1 MYRKWFPRL
10 FSLLLLIGLLCGCT
24 KQDFTYID
32 AKQGVARVYCTM
44 RGADGALIADS
55 NGSVASVGSGFF
67 VGPLDQ
73 DPEYLITNHHVVENY
88 IEEGQGEWVTLPTTD
103 GGSVTLKTY
112 VDIYFDEETSLPAT
126 VVAYSETADVAILR
140 LSTPTDQRIALSLL
154 PPTEDMIGS
163 QVYGIG
169 FPGLSDNLAM
179 DAVTQNGLQDMT
191 VTSGTISRLLTSS
204 GSGVRR
210 IQTDMVIQ
218 HGNSGGPMVNNQ
230 GAVLGINSWA
240 VTDED
245 SLEQNYYACNIQEA
259 IDLLDQY
266 SIPYAL
272 AGSSASNLPYIIGG
286 AVLIC
291 AAVVVAAVLL
301 TKGKRGKHA
310 SQPLQK
316 QTLPAPER
324 VQPRDTAA
332 VGNPQDSG
340 YRIQGTTGALAGKRF
355 HIPKTDPLIL
365 GRNRDLCNVVFPNTP
380 GVSGKHCAVWFKHD
394 KLFLQD
400 LGSTHGTFLKN
411 GAKLFPNQPIELQ
424 VGDSFYLGSPLEAF
438 VIAEKR
444 GS

>member
-140 LSTPTDQRIALSLL
+140 LSTPTNQRIALPLL

-179 DAVTQNGLQDMT
+179 DAATQNGLQDMT
-191 VTSGTISRLLTSS
+191 VTSGAISRLLSSS

-286 AVLIC
+286 VNLRGGGC
-291 AAVVVAAVLL
+291 GGGAADEGQAGQA
-301 TKGKRGKHA
+301 R
-310 SQPLQK
+310 
-316 QTLPAPER
+316 LPAPSKADPSRAGARPAEGHGGR
-324 VQPRDTAA
+324 WESPGFRLPDPGYHRRPGGQAFPHPQNGPADPGPQPGPVQRGVPQYPR
-332 VGNPQDSG
+332 GKWK
-340 YRIQGTTGALAGKRF
+340 ALCRLVQ
-355 HIPKTDPLIL
+355 T
-365 GRNRDLCNVVFPNTP
+365 
-380 GVSGKHCAVWFKHD
+380 
-394 KLFLQD
+394 
-400 LGSTHGTFLKN
+400 
-411 GAKLFPNQPIELQ
+411 
-424 VGDSFYLGSPLEAF
+424 
-438 VIAEKR
+438 
-444 GS
+444 